1 MNKILFE
8 GKKIKPES
16 IEKIWREK
24 NEIKAVLNGKVVTL
38 ARYRFEDWAELGLRY
53 LEFRLGRRQSWP

>member
-24 NEIKAVLNGKVVTL
+24 MK
-38 ARYRFEDWAELGLRY
+38 LRPFSMERSS
-53 LEFRLGRRQSWP
+53 L